1 MLSSFI
7 IRKGIQL
14 QAVASASAR
23 KELSE
28 SAKISFGRHF
38 KNGENREVIRFQ
50 LRSEGKTK
58 WVEVPLSSKKGRQLY
73 PVAKRKEI
81 LRKMVVQL
89 TNDRRDLMLMMRSLD
104 RGKSASDEKI
114 SYPYAQDVEKKLFL
128 KYTYEEF
135 CSLVE
140 KHDQSISAGYRYGRH
155 VFRSK
160 SEMLVAQLLD
170 QLGLEYKYEPVIMF
184 KDEERWPD
192 FAVYCPETGR
202 YFFIEHLGM
211 MDHMKYRMDNM
222 EKMALYEEFGIRN
235 GVDIIYTT
243 EFGRGSFDVGAV
255 MGKIAG
261 IVIAQ
266 SHS

>member
-28 SAKISFGRHF
+28 SPKISFGRHF
-38 KNGENREVIRFQ
+38 KNGETREVIRFQ
-50 LRSEGKTK
+50 LISEGKTK
-58 WVEVPLSSKKGRQLY
+58 WVEVPLSSKKGKKLY
-73 PVAKRKEI
+73 PFAKRKEI
-81 LRKMVVQL
+81 LRQMVVRL
-89 TNDRRDLMLMMRSLD
+89 TNDRRELMQMMRSFD
-104 RGKSASDEKI
+104 RSKSALDETLIRPGQESESKH
-114 SYPYAQDVEKKLFL
+114 FL

-140 KHDQSISAGYRYGRH
+140 KNDQSISAGYRYGRH

-170 QLGLEYKYEPVIMF
+170 QLGLEYKYEPVILL
-184 KDEERWPD
+184 KEEERWPD

-211 MDHMKYRMDNM
+211 MDRMKYRMDNM

-266 SHS
+266 S

>member
-28 SAKISFGRHF
+28 SPKISFGRHF
-38 KNGENREVIRFQ
+38 KRGENLEVIRFQ
-50 LRSEGKTK
+50 LISEGKTK
-58 WVEVPLSSKKGRQLY
+58 WVEVPLSSKKGRKLY
-73 PVAKRKEI
+73 PFAKRKEI
-81 LRKMVVQL
+81 LRKMEVQL
-89 TNDRRDLMLMMRSLD
+89 TNDRRELMQMMKSLNV
-104 RGKSASDEKI
+104 GKSATAEVLIPPPGQESEKN
-114 SYPYAQDVEKKLFL
+114 LFL
-128 KYTYEEF
+128 KYSYEEF

-140 KHDQSISAGYRYGRH
+140 KNDTSISAGYRYGRY

-170 QLGLEYKYEPVIMF
+170 QLGLEYKYEPVILF
-184 KDEERWPD
+184 KGEERWPD

-211 MDHMKYRMDNM
+211 MDRMKYRMENL

-266 SHS
+266 SHL